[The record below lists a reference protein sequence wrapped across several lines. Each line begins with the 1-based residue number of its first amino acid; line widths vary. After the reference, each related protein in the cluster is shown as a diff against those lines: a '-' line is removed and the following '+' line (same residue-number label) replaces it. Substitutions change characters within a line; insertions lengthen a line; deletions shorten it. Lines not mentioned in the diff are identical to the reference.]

1 MGGDK
6 AMNDMSQG
14 DRLQALLDL
23 QWPPI
28 AVAFHASAPPD
39 LQRVGTAAPSGCT
52 YWKLAAEGKIFY
64 TEAADHYNCPIG
76 SFTHGIDLPP
86 AQAQELEGLVGTMI
100 GIEYIRQEEIP
111 TIPRRDAPFRVAVY
125 APLCEA
131 PFDADVVL
139 VRGNAKQMMLV
150 AEAAGAAGLS
160 GDGAL
165 MGRPTC
171 AMIPAAIQGGYV
183 TTSLGCIGNRV
194 YTGLGDD
201 EFYAAI
207 PGAKLAPL
215 VDKLSTIVTANRELE
230 SFHRT
235 RMRGSAPP

>member
-1 MGGDK
+1 MEGDW
-6 AMNDMSQG
+6 AMNDTSHG
-14 DRLQALLDL
+14 DQLQDLLGL

-28 AVAFHASAPPD
+28 AVAFQDRAPAD
-39 LQRVGTAAPSGCT
+39 LPRVEAAGPSGCT

-76 SFTHGIDLPP
+76 SYTHGIELPP
-86 AQAQELEGLVGTMI
+86 ARAQELEGLVGTMI
-100 GIEYIRQEEIP
+100 GLGYVRQEEIP
-111 TIPRRDAPFRVAVY
+111 AIPRRDVPFGVALY
-125 APLCEA
+125 APLSDV
-131 PFDADVVL
+131 PFDVDVVL
-139 VRGNAKQMMLV
+139 VRGNAKQMMLI

-160 GDGAL
+160 GDGTL

-171 AMIPAAIQGGYV
+171 AMIPAALQGGHV

-207 PGAKLAPL
+207 PGSKLVSL
-215 VDKLSTIVTANRELE
+215 VDGLATIVTANHELE
-230 SFHRT
+230 RFHRM
-235 RMRGSAPP
+235 RMSGNLPA

>member
-1 MGGDK
+1 MPLTT
-6 AMNDMSQG
+6 QG
-14 DRLQALLDL
+14 TQLQALLGL
-23 QWPPI
+23 EWPP
-28 AVAFHASAPPD
+28 VALAFQANAPAEI
-39 LQRVGTAAPSGCT
+39 QRVGAAGPSGCT

-86 AQAQELEGLVGTMI
+86 VQAQELEGLVGTMI
-100 GIEYIRQEEIP
+100 GLEYIRQEEIP
-111 TIPRRDAPFRVAVY
+111 TIPRREAPFKVAIY
-125 APLCEA
+125 APLAEA
-131 PFDADVVL
+131 PYDVDVVL
-139 VRGNAKQMMLV
+139 VRGNAKQMMLI
-150 AEAAGAAGLS
+150 AEAASAAGLS
-160 GDGAL
+160 GDGSL

-171 AMIPAAIQGGYV
+171 AMIPAAMQGGHV

-207 PGAKLAPL
+207 PGPTLALL
-215 VDKLSTIVTANRELE
+215 VDKLATIVTANRELE

-235 RMRGSAPP
+235 RMSGNALT

>member
-1 MGGDK
+1 MHLT
-6 AMNDMSQG
+6 SQG
-14 DRLQALLDL
+14 PQLQALLGL
-23 QWPPI
+23 TSPPV
-28 AVAFHASAPPD
+28 AVAFQPSAPANIP
-39 LQRVGTAAPSGCT
+39 RVETAGPSGCT
-52 YWKLAAEGKIFY
+52 YWKVAAEGKIFY

-86 AQAQELEGLVGTMI
+86 PQAQELEGLVGTMI
-100 GIEYIRQEEIP
+100 GLEYIRQEEIP
-111 TIPRRDAPFRVAVY
+111 TIPRRNTPFGVAIY
-125 APLCEA
+125 APLAEA
-131 PFDADVVL
+131 PVDVDVVL
-139 VRGNAKQMMLV
+139 VRGKAKQMMLI
-150 AEAAGAAGLS
+150 AEAASAAGLS

-171 AMIPAAIQGGYV
+171 AMIPAVMQGGHV

-207 PGAKLAPL
+207 PGSKLAPL
-215 VDKLSTIVTANRELE
+215 VDKLATIVAANRELE

-235 RMRGSAPP
+235 RMGGNPST

>member
-1 MGGDK
+1 
-6 AMNDMSQG
+6 MNDTNQAAQL
-14 DRLQALLDL
+14 RALLGL

-28 AVAFHASAPPD
+28 AVAFQATAPTD
-39 LQRVGTAAPSGCT
+39 LQRVGSAGPSGCT
-52 YWKLAAEGKIFY
+52 YWKLAAEGKMFY

-100 GIEYIRQEEIP
+100 GLEYIRQEEIP
-111 TIPRRDAPFRVAVY
+111 TIPRRDAPFQVALY
-125 APLCEA
+125 APLSEA
-131 PFDADVVL
+131 TFDVDVVL
-139 VRGNAKQMMLV
+139 VRGNAKQMMLI

-171 AMIPAAIQGGYV
+171 AMIPAAMQSGSV

-207 PGAKLAPL
+207 LASKLAPL
-215 VDKLSTIVTANRELE
+215 VDKLATSVTANRELE
-230 SFHRT
+230 SFHRA
-235 RMRGSAPP
+235 RMSGNSLA